1 MTTATATTDA
11 LRVDIRVQ
19 RPTML
24 VCSSFEVPAGRTLAL
39 IGPNG
44 SGKSTIAH
52 AIAGLV
58 PGVDGQISLGEM
70 VFDSDTGQLPIRD
83 RRVGCVFQSPLL
95 FGAMRVIDN
104 VAYGIRAAGCS
115 KRVARERVGPILER
129 FDIAGLAMQRAGR
142 LSGGQAQRVAIA
154 RALAMEPRVL
164 ILDEP
169 FAAIDARAKIE
180 LRQLVREILASF
192 AGPCLY
198 ITHDPIDAL
207 TLGDEIAVIEAGRI
221 TQIGTPDELQ
231 RRPRS
236 SYAASFL
243 GINLIEGVLRDTPDG
258 WCVRLA
264 GGETVWIT
272 DPDLAAGTPVC
283 LAIAPEAITLSAKAP
298 EGSARNV
305 FEACVE
311 AVHVQHDRV
320 RVRFAA
326 PAVGAEITVGS
337 MNRLGITPGV
347 RVWISFKAT
356 DVRVYPQH
364 GGGANEHGASNG

>member
-1 MTTATATTDA
+1 MTTMTATDT
-11 LRVDIRVQ
+11 LRVDIRVE
-19 RPTML
+19 RPAMS
-24 VCSSFEVPAGRTLAL
+24 VCGSFEIPPGQTLAL

-58 PGVDGQISLGEM
+58 PVVDGDISLGEIT
-70 VFDSDTGQLPIRD
+70 FDSRTGRLPIRD
-83 RRVGCVFQSPLL
+83 RRVGCVFQNPLL
-95 FGAMRVIDN
+95 FGSMRVIDN
-104 VAYGIRAAGCS
+104 VAYGIRASGCS
-115 KRVARERVGPILER
+115 KRVARERVMPILER
-129 FDIAGLAMQRAGR
+129 FEIADLAMGGAGR

-192 AGPCLY
+192 SGPCLY

-231 RRPRS
+231 REPRS

-243 GINLIEGVLRDTPDG
+243 GINLVEGVLQDTPDG
-258 WCVRLA
+258 WCVEVEGDKRI
-264 GGETVWIT
+264 WIT

-283 LAIAPEAITLSAKAP
+283 LAIAPEAITLSANKP

-311 AVHVQHDRV
+311 AVHIQHDRV

-326 PAVGAEITVGS
+326 PAVGAEITIGS
-337 MNRLGITPGV
+337 MNRLGIVAGV

-356 DVRVYPQH
+356 DVRVYPQRTEKPSEN
-364 GGGANEHGASNG
+364 GANNG